1 MAIDAPTAE
10 NERPTK
16 FELPSSAYRSGL
28 ETVCIC
34 LSILFLIARH
44 QCFRF
49 SIELAE
55 VCLIPEML
63 WEYIPSTSS
72 SCLLVFAMPSVLL
85 NYTYVLWYHI
95 WER

>member
-1 MAIDAPTAE
+1 MAIDAPTDE

-28 ETVCIC
+28 ETVSIC
-34 LSILFLIARH
+34 LSILFLIMRH
-44 QCFRF
+44 RCFWF

-63 WEYIPSTSS
+63 WSS
-72 SCLLVFAMPSVLL
+72 YQLQVVLIYWSGMP
-85 NYTYVLWYHI
+85 WH
-95 WER
+95 